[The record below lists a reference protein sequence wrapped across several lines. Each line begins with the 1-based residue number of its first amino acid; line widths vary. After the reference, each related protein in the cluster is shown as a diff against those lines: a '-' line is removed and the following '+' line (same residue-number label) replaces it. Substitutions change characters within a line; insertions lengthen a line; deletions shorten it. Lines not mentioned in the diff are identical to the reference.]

1 MTEFKFDLLKKD
13 STTQARLGLI
23 TTKRGVIDTPVFM
36 PVGTAATVKAMTPEE
51 LESIGARIILGNT
64 YHLLLRPGHELIKEA
79 GGLHSFMNWE
89 KPILT
94 DSGGFQ
100 VFSLGE
106 SVKIKEEG
114 VTFRSHIDGT
124 EYFLSPE
131 KSVEVQMAL
140 DSDIIMVLDECP
152 PHDASP
158 DYIKNSMDLTHRWA
172 KRSKDEFERSPEAG
186 EKALFGIVQGGM
198 DLELR
203 KQSVEA
209 LTDIGFHGY
218 ALGGLSVGEPTEVMY
233 EVTKN
238 IAPLMDELKPRY
250 LMGVG
255 TPENLVES
263 VSMGI
268 DMFDCVMPTRNARN
282 GLLFTS
288 KGKISIKN
296 AKYERD
302 FTPLDENCN
311 CYTCTNYTRSYLRHL
326 YMSKE
331 ILASR
336 LNTMHN
342 LYYYSSLMESMREA
356 IKSDKFEDFKKDFY
370 GNLENKF

>member
-13 STTQARLGLI
+13 SSSQARLGKI
-23 TTKRGVIDTPVFM
+23 TTKRGVINTPVFM

-51 LESIGARIILGNT
+51 LDSIGAEIILGNT
-64 YHLLLRPGHELIKEA
+64 YHLLLRPGHDLIKEA
-79 GGLHSFMNWE
+79 GGLHKFMNWS

-152 PHDASP
+152 PHDATP
-158 DYIKNSMDLTHRWA
+158 EYIKDSMGLTHRWA
-172 KRSKDEFERSPEAG
+172 KRSKVGFEKSPQAK

-203 KQSVEA
+203 AQSVEA
-209 LTDIGFHGY
+209 LTEIGFHGY

-238 IAPLMDELKPRY
+238 IAPLMDENKPRY

-288 KGKISIKN
+288 NGKIAIKN

-302 FTPLDENCN
+302 FTPLDENCD
-311 CYTCTNYTRSYLRHL
+311 CYTCTNYTKAYLRHL

-331 ILASR
+331 ILSSR

-342 LYYYSSLMESMREA
+342 LYYYSSLMNSMREA
-356 IKSDKFEDFKKDFY
+356 IKSDSFEDFKKEFY
-370 GNLENKF
+370 DKLEN